1 MSLDNALLRYAVH
14 IYSLAEVE
22 SICLQLQQHYS
33 LSVNRVLFSLWL
45 ASKGR
50 LLAVDLLD
58 DPRLQQWSTEILL
71 PLRALRYRLKQ
82 AQTSDV
88 NTAHCYQSFKQTEL
102 EAEKV
107 ELARL
112 FELGIEGC
120 ERATLNGKKLAHEN
134 LQAYLQYA
142 NIKVV
147 PQLESLL
154 AQLIETAM
162 SETSA

>member
-14 IYSLAEVE
+14 IYSQAEVE

-45 ASKGR
+45 ASEER

-58 DPRLQQWSTEILL
+58 DRRLQQWNSEILS

-82 AQTSDV
+82 AQTSAAD
-88 NTAHCYQSFKQTEL
+88 TANCYQSFKQTEL

-112 FELGIEGC
+112 FELGVEGC
-120 ERATLNGKKLAHEN
+120 ELVTLDCRQLAHEN

-142 NIKVV
+142 NITVE

-154 AQLIETAM
+154 AQLIVIGIPAA
-162 SETSA
+162 SD